1 MLPFFRTLQHCDL
14 YYISHV
20 ILDWSMSMFEKFK
33 ILLQQYFV
41 CDYAINV
48 ECNTAE
54 TFYSLND
61 NFGQVPDSE
70 DGDIVSEK

>member
-1 MLPFFRTLQHCDL
+1 
-14 YYISHV
+14 
-20 ILDWSMSMFEKFK
+20 MFEKLK

>member
-1 MLPFFRTLQHCDL
+1 M
-14 YYISHV
+14 
-20 ILDWSMSMFEKFK
+20 
-33 ILLQQYFV
+33 

-70 DGDIVSEK
+70 DDAGDIVSEK